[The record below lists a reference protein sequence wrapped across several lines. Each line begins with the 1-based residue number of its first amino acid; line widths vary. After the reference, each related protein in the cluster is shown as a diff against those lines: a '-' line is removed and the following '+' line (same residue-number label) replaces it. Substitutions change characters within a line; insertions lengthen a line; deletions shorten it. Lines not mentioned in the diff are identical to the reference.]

1 MRLFSNPR
9 MARLIAKALWR
20 DGRTIHECPS
30 DSRHFPM
37 LGRFYLMQ
45 RREVVRKHVDVE
57 QLARELGVLEI
68 PPPPRPSP
76 PPPPPGAMVDIK
88 ALIGTRRVTP
98 QQAAANRERG
108 LYPMQPR
115 PAQPGLV
122 NLDAKALWR
131 SIEVGS
137 FPAPVRGPNG
147 LEWPLDAVLR
157 WKQSNHQ

>member
-9 MARLIAKALWR
+9 LARLIAKALWR

-37 LGRFYLMQ
+37 LGQYYLMQ
-45 RREVVRKHVDVE
+45 RREVVRKHVDIE

-68 PPPPRPSP
+68 PP

-88 ALIGTRRVTP
+88 ALIGTRRVTQ
-98 QQAAANRERG
+98 QQAAANWECG

-131 SIEVGS
+131 SIEAGS
-137 FPAPVRGPNG
+137 FPAPVRGPKG
-147 LEWPLDAVLR
+147 LQWSLDAVLR
-157 WKQSNHQ
+157 WKQTNHQ